1 MRVRTAVGDR
11 RSWPNVKDED
21 AIAQVRAALGDR
33 DYDEVLSR
41 TRSMGL
47 SEAVALA
54 QAYRPGGEPSQA
66 GPKASAAAFDLSPR
80 ELEIVGLLVE
90 GKSNQEIGDALF
102 ISPRTA
108 GTHVSNILGKLGVH
122 SRAAAVSIA
131 LNEGLV

>member
-1 MRVRTAVGDR
+1 
-11 RSWPNVKDED
+11 
-21 AIAQVRAALGDR
+21 
-33 DYDEVLSR
+33 
-41 TRSMGL
+41 
-47 SEAVALA
+47 
-54 QAYRPGGEPSQA
+54 
-66 GPKASAAAFDLSPR
+66 
-80 ELEIVGLLVE
+80 LLVE